1 MFLRE
6 GTVETSEWEEV
17 YFWQHSRHGTVVELF
32 TLITSPLMPAAVWNQ
47 SGPSGPGKSLMWRA
61 FVVCWGLLQKKRN
74 IVTGFFKISQLPP
87 TSLVAYKNRVI
98 VCICVF
104 LSVLEITVINQR
116 DRAGEQLRIM
126 FSFLTYFKV
135 IPVFCTVGRV

>member
-1 MFLRE
+1 M
-6 GTVETSEWEEV
+6 
-17 YFWQHSRHGTVVELF
+17 
-32 TLITSPLMPAAVWNQ
+32 
-47 SGPSGPGKSLMWRA
+47 
-61 FVVCWGLLQKKRN
+61 
-74 IVTGFFKISQLPP
+74 TGFFKISQLPP

-116 DRAGEQLRIM
+116 DRPREQLRIM

-135 IPVFCTVGRV
+135 IPVLCTVGRI